1 MKKKIYGALGVA
13 AIALA
18 AFLTTNTSSSASDT
32 TLFSLFKI
40 NAANAECCSTPAN
53 NGRCSKLTG
62 NCYPDAGGSNNDCD
76 STKGNC

>member
-1 MKKKIYGALGVA
+1 MRKKIYGALGVA
-13 AIALA
+13 ALALA

-40 NAANAECCSTPAN
+40 NAANAECCSTPIN
-53 NGRCSKLTG
+53 NGRCSSLTG
-62 NCYPDAGGSNNDCD
+62 NCYPDAGGSSNNCD

>member
-18 AFLTTNTSSSASDT
+18 AFLTTNTSGSASDT

-40 NAANAECCSTPAN
+40 NAANAECCSTPIN
-53 NGRCSKLTG
+53 NGRCSSLTG
-62 NCYPDAGGSNNDCD
+62 NCYPDAGGSSNNCD